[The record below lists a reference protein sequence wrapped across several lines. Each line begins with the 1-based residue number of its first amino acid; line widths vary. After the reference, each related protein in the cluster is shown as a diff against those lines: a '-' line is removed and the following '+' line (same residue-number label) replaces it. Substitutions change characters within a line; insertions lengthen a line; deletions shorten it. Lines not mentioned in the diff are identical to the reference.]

1 MYMLESPGPV
11 SVSSSRSLHA
21 ALIFA
26 VLGTLIMGIY
36 PGPFLEL
43 AQASLS
49 GLLK

>member
-1 MYMLESPGPV
+1 V
-11 SVSSSRSLHA
+11 
-21 ALIFA
+21 IFA